1 MHTFFWGAMARNLG
15 AYLTA
20 GNMRLNRNLEESR
33 GWSAAFL
40 REAMEEAAATDVAA
54 IKTGFFSQ
62 LEASLFL
69 FVISVSI
76 MSANQY
82 IHISICNIFNP

>member
-62 LEASLFL
+62 LEASLF
-69 FVISVSI
+69 FV
-76 MSANQY
+76 
-82 IHISICNIFNP
+82 CNICEYHVSQSIYSYLYLQHI